1 MHLSLLLQ
9 RERLLL
15 PREWKCFH
23 VNGQFLWNHFL
34 ALRVELLFAFLDVTR
49 CVWETKQD
57 HKQQSFRI
65 DKNERIEFEH
75 GCICLHWFDG
85 KTVAL
90 VDIYAEVVDHLLQ
103 LGLGLFPSLSINLLS
118 LRFGRF
124 SCFLFFFNV
133 FGVFTCHCGW
143 SSTRAN
149 HCTGLVAAKRLARLS
164 NFLFRFFNLA
174 RFFIGLAL
182 AFCFGLLFSLK
193 LFFLLQK
200 ASFLVSLVFPLNFLV
215 ALFSHAFLFFVK
227 SLLFLQQNFTFS
239 LLYFELLFSFLLFDE
254 LSLSLQLR
262 ISFLFSLFSS

>member
-1 MHLSLLLQ
+1 MWTVSSSEITSLHSVLNFFLPSLMSPDVCGKLSKSTSNKVLEFRKTKGLSL
-9 RERLLL
+9 
-15 PREWKCFH
+15 
-23 VNGQFLWNHFL
+23 NM
-34 ALRVELLFAFLDVTR
+34 DV
-49 CVWETKQD
+49 
-57 HKQQSFRI
+57 
-65 DKNERIEFEH
+65 
-75 GCICLHWFDG
+75 CLHWFDG
-85 KTVAL
+85 ETVAL

-174 RFFIGLAL
+174 RFFIGLTL
-182 AFCFGLLFSLK
+182 AFCFGFLFSLK